1 MPVCILD
8 LHSVSKKKKNK
19 TKIRKKQPIFS
30 FNRSFR
36 DSFRAFLVWLLN
48 NLYWT
53 LLTSFTWEF
62 LLILSGLLNWR
73 RWTGIFSPKKPVL
86 PGKRFVFDKH
96 ADIFTT
102 VTCIPY
108 LWTLVTDATYWMFF
122 WMATGTMQ
130 RDPSFLSSELF
141 WQGEGERRKLDILIK
156 QIMKHYCAYPLI
168 FFLSPNCVCIMKLS
182 SLTSLIIQGKK
193 EKVHNLYF

>member
-8 LHSVSKKKKNK
+8 LHSVSKKKKTK

-73 RWTGIFSPKKPVL
+73 RWTGLFSPKKPVL

-108 LWTLVTDATYWMFF
+108 LWTLSDRCNILNVFLNGNWDNAKGSFISVIRIILARGGRKKKTGYFNKTDHETLLCLSINIF
-122 WMATGTMQ
+122 
-130 RDPSFLSSELF
+130 SFSQLCLHYETFQFNLSNNTR
-141 WQGEGERRKLDILIK
+141 QK
-156 QIMKHYCAYPLI
+156 
-168 FFLSPNCVCIMKLS
+168 
-182 SLTSLIIQGKK
+182 GKST
-193 EKVHNLYF
+193 